1 MSTDAIVQDVQKLAI
16 SSGIVELFELQVNT
30 SPDQWIYFTSNYYD
44 PTSATGYCKMWDID
58 GATIRTYYVIPASIA
73 GFEYKTDGP
82 LPQPKL
88 TIANVLRT
96 ATNNS
101 LAGLLSS
108 ATYEDILGMK
118 FRRRKTLK
126 KYLYNVSTT
135 TPAVEFASD
144 LFYLDRIENENE
156 RDVTFT
162 LVSPFDLTG
171 VTLPRRTIIG
181 NMCPWEYQGAGD
193 HLNNWEKKGGCT
205 WSNESKITIDGV
217 EHRTFVNQDDEYIV
231 PSTATFTDDPG
242 SGTRTLDEY
251 YQTDAT
257 GLKEI
262 EWGGAYTAASAGSGY
277 TLSDGNRWQ
286 AAAAATTVPADNS
299 SDWNRIRVFSNYT
312 MANAVRVFE
321 HDEFNSYVLDGQIES
336 ISISNNGS
344 GYTSVPDVTISAP
357 GIGTTNGIQATGTVL
372 LSGTTVSAIVI
383 DEPGHGYVA
392 GETVTVSF
400 SGGGGS
406 SAAATNPTV
415 VTRLWHARREGQTG
429 TDTTKRVQPG
439 FGSHWTRGDVCGKKI
454 TSCKMR
460 FGFNPLITLA
470 YDNQTTNFTA
480 AKQLTGG
487 TSTATATIMKDTDAG
502 ATGTLTLSN
511 VSGTFQDGETITDD
525 NGTPGSAT
533 VNGTAGGTINSRGKI
548 ALRTLD
554 KGAGLPHGG
563 FPAARRMGR

>member
-16 SSGIVELFELQVNT
+16 SSGIIELFELQVSTN
-30 SPDQWIYFTSNYYD
+30 PDQWIYFTNNYYD
-44 PTSATGYCKMWDID
+44 PTSATGYCKMWDLD
-58 GATIRTYYVIPASIA
+58 DNTTIRTYYVIPAGID

-96 ATNNS
+96 ATNKS

-118 FRRRKTLK
+118 FRRRRTLK
-126 KYLYNVSTT
+126 KYLYNVSTA
-135 TPAVEFASD
+135 TPPVEFASD
-144 LFYLDRIENENE
+144 LFYLDRIEDENE
-156 RDVTFT
+156 AEVTFT

-171 VTLPRRTIIG
+171 VNLPRRVIIG

-205 WSNESKITIDGV
+205 WNNESKITIEGV
-217 EHRTFVNQDDEYIV
+217 EHRTFVNQDDEYVV

-242 SGTRTLDEY
+242 SGTRTLDEF

-262 EWGGAYTAASAGSGY
+262 EWGGNYTAASAGAGY

-299 SDWNRIRVFSNYT
+299 SDWNRVRVFSNYT

-321 HDEFNSYVLDGQIES
+321 QEEFNSYVLDGQIES
-336 ISISNNGS
+336 ISISSAGS
-344 GYTSVPDVTISAP
+344 GYSSVPAVTISAP
-357 GIGTTNGIQATGTVL
+357 GIGTTNGVQATGTAI
-372 LSGTTVSAIVI
+372 LSGSTVSAIAI

-392 GETVTVSF
+392 GETVTVTIA
-400 SGGGGS
+400 GN
-406 SAAATNPTV
+406 ATATNPTV
-415 VTRLWHARREGQTG
+415 VTRLWQARRQGQTG
-429 TDTTKRVQPG
+429 TDTAKRVQPG
-439 FGSHWTRGDVCGKKI
+439 FNTHWTRGDVCGKKI
-454 TSCKMR
+454 SSCKMR

-470 YDNQTTNFTA
+470 YDNQSANFTA

-487 TSTATATIMKDTDAG
+487 TSNATATIMKDTDAG
-502 ATGTLTLSN
+502 ATGTLVLSN
-511 VSGTFQDGETITDD
+511 VSGTFQDNETITDD
-525 NGTPGSAT
+525 NSSPGSAT
-533 VNGTAGGTINSRGKI
+533 VNGTAGGAINSRGKTV
-548 ALRTLD
+548 LRTLD
-554 KGAGLPHGG
+554 IGTGLPHGG
-563 FPAARRMGR
+563 FPAARRMGG

>member
-1 MSTDAIVQDVQKLAI
+1 MSTDAIVQDVQELAI
-16 SSGIVELFELQVNT
+16 SSGIIELFELQVST
-30 SPDQWIYFTSNYYD
+30 SPDQWIYFTSSYYD

-58 GATIRTYYVIPASIA
+58 DNTTIRTYYVIPAGIE
-73 GFEYKTDGP
+73 GFKYKTDGP

-96 ATNNS
+96 TTDNS

-118 FRRRKTLK
+118 FRRRRTLK
-126 KYLYNVSTT
+126 KYLYNVSTS
-135 TPAVEFASD
+135 TPPVEFTSD

-156 RDVTFT
+156 NDITFT

-171 VTLPRRTIIG
+171 INLPRRVIIG

-205 WSNESKITIDGV
+205 WNNESKITIDGV
-217 EHRTFVNQDDEYIV
+217 EHRTFVNQDDEYVV
-231 PSTATFTDDPG
+231 PSTTTFTDDPG
-242 SGTRTLDEY
+242 DSSTRTLDEY

-262 EWGGAYTAASAGSGY
+262 EWGGSYSAASAGSGY

-286 AAAAATTVPADNS
+286 ADSAATTVPADNS
-299 SDWNRIRVFSNYT
+299 SGWSRVRVFSNYT

-321 HDEFNSYVLDGQIES
+321 QDEFNSYVLDGQIES
-336 ISISNNGS
+336 ISISSAGS
-344 GYTSVPDVTISAP
+344 SYTSAPTVTISAP
-357 GIGTTNGIQATGTVL
+357 GIGTTNGIQATGTAL
-372 LSGTTVSAIVI
+372 LSGATVSAIAI
-383 DEPGHGYVA
+383 DDPGHGYVA
-392 GETVTVSF
+392 GETVTVTIA
-400 SGGGGS
+400 GN
-406 SAAATNPTV
+406 ATATNPTV
-415 VTRLWHARREGQTG
+415 VTRLWQARREGQTG
-429 TDTTKRVQPG
+429 TDTNKRVQPG
-439 FGSHWTRGDVCGKKI
+439 FNNYWTRGDVCGKKI

-470 YDNQTTNFTA
+470 YDNQSANFTA
-480 AKQLTGG
+480 ATQLTGG

-502 ATGTLTLSN
+502 TTGTLTLSN

-525 NGTPGSAT
+525 NSTPGSAT
-533 VNGTAGGTINSRGKI
+533 VNGTAGGAINSRGKI

-554 KGAGLPHGG
+554 TGAGLPHGG
-563 FPAARRMGR
+563 FPAARRMGG